1 MLESRRNR
9 PPVGETILLV
19 LCTFQIHHFTFSFI
33 TFIKLHKSKPT
44 GCHIHIHNP
53 PTSIHIV
60 FSGCGCKWILPP
72 AAESICIQGIVYLF
86 ISRCL
91 AKRQFINSSNLN
103 HSGKWITFR
112 RKSERI
118 QGHWL
123 LISLCWLRVCG
134 GKKWTQFVGNMDGRN
149 PSRIQVQMSAMGGSH
164 LNIFQQIIHF
174 SSIWKSLWNQTKQPV
189 GLLALRVLCG
199 TGNQTHFDASTK
211 SHEREYCANLKSTF
225 YHSFWTVREW
235 VLNLVGG
242 GIDSAHM
249 YSWTRGCNSGVPIR
263 VGWDLQTHGPTQSK
277 WDDSRHLSIPS
288 PAIARFNAHHEPEVD
303 FSVSTTRRPV
313 RLFPWFLLFLPWTTF
328 RSSVPL
334 KLFSSQNHLQGI
346 YANFV
351 QGELRL
357 FMFRVHVI
365 AER

>member
-1 MLESRRNR
+1 M
-9 PPVGETILLV
+9 
-19 LCTFQIHHFTFSFI
+19 
-33 TFIKLHKSKPT
+33 KLHKSKPT
-44 GCHIHIHNP
+44 SCHIHIHKSSDIHPHFVFRMRMQVNS
-53 PTSIHIV
+53 PTSYWIHLYTRNC
-60 FSGCGCKWILPP
+60 F
-72 AAESICIQGIVYLF
+72 LF

-112 RKSERI
+112 RKSDRI

-164 LNIFQQIIHF
+164 LNIFQQIFTFHPYKKVYETRQ
-174 SSIWKSLWNQTKQPV
+174 SNQWDCSKSVVWNWESNALWCKHQKSWKRILCKFE
-189 GLLALRVLCG
+189 VL
-199 TGNQTHFDASTK
+199 
-211 SHEREYCANLKSTF
+211 TF

-277 WDDSRHLSIPS
+277 WHDSRHLSIPS
-288 PAIARFNAHHEPEVD
+288 PAVARFNAHHEPEVD

-313 RLFPWFLLFLPWTTF
+313 RLFPCFLLFLPWMTF